1 MNIRRSLCHRI
12 ASWLTLPSR
21 IRLARQFT
29 IEKKWPAAIL
39 FYHRVANHCP
49 NDWTISKRGFKTHLD
64 MIAKLGSFASLS
76 EIQAEQRSGI
86 RDHLKV
92 AITFDDGY
100 QDNLQWAIPELLR
113 RKIPVTYFV
122 CTNNVEYQRPFAHDL
137 RFHRHPLHVN
147 KKSEIRELAEA
158 GIEIGGHT
166 AEHVDLGQDWSR
178 QRLEL
183 ELVDARKRLQ
193 DWTGQP
199 INHFAFPYG
208 HVQNI
213 SQAAIDMLYE
223 AGFQSFSSAFGGW
236 NHPGEDDFHLH
247 RFHGD
252 PCTPALRNW
261 LTLDPRKIN
270 LHKNWV
276 YSKPQ
281 LGDVHTA
288 ENVHSTYA
296 FPANDSNPF
305 GSLMSIEH

>member
-1 MNIRRSLCHRI
+1 MNIRRNLCHRL
-12 ASWLTLPSR
+12 APWLTMPSR
-21 IRLARQFT
+21 FRMAGHFNRD
-29 IEKKWPAAIL
+29 KKWPAAIL

-49 NDWTISKRGFKTHLD
+49 NDWTISNSGFKAHLD

-86 RDHLKV
+86 RDHRKV

-100 QDNLQWAIPELLR
+100 QDNLLWAIPELLR

-122 CTNNVEYQRPFAHDL
+122 TTNNVEYQRPFAHDL

-158 GIEIGGHT
+158 GIEIGGHS
-166 AEHVDLGQDWSR
+166 AEHLDLGQDWSR

-183 ELVDARKRLQ
+183 ELVDTRKRLQ

-199 INHFAFPYG
+199 IHHFAFPYG

-213 SQAAIDMLYE
+213 SQAAIDVLYE
-223 AGFQSFSSAFGGW
+223 AGYQSFSSAFGGW
-236 NHPGEDDFHLH
+236 NYPGEDTFHLH

-261 LTLDPRKIN
+261 LTLDPRKLN
-270 LHKNWV
+270 LHKSLV
-276 YSKPQ
+276 YRQPQ
-281 LGDVHTA
+281 PDEAQCFETSDATLSLPVIA
-288 ENVHSTYA
+288 PNLL
-296 FPANDSNPF
+296 
-305 GSLMSIEH
+305 GSLMSSES